1 MFQGEEIQKLVEL
14 LKERDAYLYHA
25 CQLLDF
31 KSYLNLGGI
40 PSRSHLE
47 TKRQPYTPFKTDQ
60 RDRTNGVWDKVFAN
74 LSDFGSTFATGG
86 PTVPNTY
93 GPILFQIRPEALL
106 DATDVAICLRSA
118 GGQGFKR
125 ESEAFTSVQDVDRL
139 FQYPIGNS
147 KSHYVKSRK
156 QLQEEFTP
164 QASAPEIS
172 CTLESGLF
180 SLQYVKLVRV
190 EPYLIGGEALQVKVE
205 NLKSNTGGRF
215 QVFERELDR
224 CPTYTNELV
233 NILES
238 GVPSLYNLSDNSNVS
253 QELRA
258 WAKRV
263 IDQEIAYQFNERFAP
278 YLYHGTILPILKGQL

>member
-1 MFQGEEIQKLVEL
+1 MLQGEEIQELVEL
-14 LKERDAYLYHA
+14 LNNRGAYLYHA

-31 KSYLNLGGI
+31 QSYLNVGGI

-47 TKRQPYTPFKTDQ
+47 SKRQRYTPFKTDQ

-74 LSDFGSTFATGG
+74 LSDFGSTFAAGG
-86 PTVPNTY
+86 PAVPNTY
-93 GPILFQIRPEALL
+93 GPILFQITPEALL
-106 DATDVAICLRSA
+106 EATDVAICLRSA

-147 KSHYVKSRK
+147 KSHYVKHRK

-180 SLQYVKLVRV
+180 SLEYVKLVRV
-190 EPYLIGGEALQVKVE
+190 EPYLIGGEPLQVKVE
-205 NLKSNTGGRF
+205 KLKSNKGVRF
-215 QVFERELDR
+215 RVFERDLDW
-224 CPTYTNELV
+224 CPTYTKELV

-238 GVPSLYNLSDNSNVS
+238 GVPSLHNLSENSQVS
-253 QELRA
+253 HELRD

-263 IDQEIAYQFNERFAP
+263 IAQGIAYQFNDRFAP